1 MSKLKTYTVKTTLVD
16 GPMAQTPIGDHDFIL
31 DQPITAGGTDKG
43 PTPIDAFLSTIS
55 SCLGTIARIVARQRG
70 VKIDKMEFQVS
81 GEIDIDILLG
91 RSDEGRAGF
100 KSINIDAYIESPDL
114 DEEGK
119 IQFLHEVDRRCP
131 VSETVLNGSSIEI
144 NLAESL
150 ATI

>member
-1 MSKLKTYTVKTTLVD
+1 MSKLKTYTVTTTLVD
-16 GPMAQTPIGDHDFIL
+16 GPMAQTPIGNHDFIL
-31 DQPITAGGTDKG
+31 DQPVAAGGTDKG

-55 SCLGTIARIVARQRG
+55 SCLGTISRIVARQKG
-70 VKIDKMEFQVS
+70 ITLEKMEFKVS

-91 RSDEGRAGF
+91 RSEEGRAGF
-100 KSINIDAYIESPDL
+100 QSINIDAYIESPDL

-131 VSETVLNGSSIEI
+131 VSETVLNGSSVGI

-150 ATI
+150 AIN

>member
-1 MSKLKTYTVKTTLVD
+1 MRGLFVGEHGRDGSARVQLGKFAAAVVVDKLGVRTPFIHRVVTALKE
-16 GPMAQTPIGDHDFIL
+16 GP
-31 DQPITAGGTDKG
+31 
-43 PTPIDAFLSTIS
+43 FL
-55 SCLGTIARIVARQRG
+55 ARV
-70 VKIDKMEFQVS
+70 

>member
-16 GPMAQTPIGDHDFIL
+16 GPMAQTPIGNHGFIL